1 MAAGAVWIDAWQMQ
15 CCGDPF
21 AVGDRV
27 AWTVSNAVER
37 EWLETLVG
45 PEVERRAIVPVP
57 GTSVLQ
63 TVDVADGRVGDA
75 ASLRFSGYVVEL
87 EVDAAS

>member
-15 CCGDPF
+15 RCGSLRGGDP
-21 AVGDRV
+21 GD
-27 AWTVSNAVER
+27 WTVSNAVER

-45 PEVERRAIVPVP
+45 AE

-75 ASLRFSGYVVEL
+75 ASLRLSGYVVEL